1 MIILCPEN
9 SLDLQSIAI
18 TLFEWNF
25 GFAHGFFSFNDEEKM
40 GAKMNFLRKSFESW
54 EVICMSLREIEA
66 QICPL
71 ILLAQM
77 PISTEEMA
85 GYLKTRRNN

>member
-1 MIILCPEN
+1 M
-9 SLDLQSIAI
+9 S
-18 TLFEWNF
+18 
-25 GFAHGFFSFNDEEKM
+25 
-40 GAKMNFLRKSFESW
+40 AKMNFLQKLAAASLNSTSELAQPASQQQQLRPAASSK
-54 EVICMSLREIEA
+54 VICMSLREIGA

-77 PISTEEMA
+77 PISTEETA